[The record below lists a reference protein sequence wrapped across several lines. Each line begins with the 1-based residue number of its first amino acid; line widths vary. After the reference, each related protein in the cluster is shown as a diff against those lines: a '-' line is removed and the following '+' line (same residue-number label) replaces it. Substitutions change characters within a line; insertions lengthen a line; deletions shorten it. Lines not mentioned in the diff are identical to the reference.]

1 MRHSLLKRIL
11 TAGCALALLIRTP
24 GTAVY
29 ASGPQGEQNVMNVSE
44 IVEDESVQEV
54 GKATVRFS
62 DVSDPSSWYYDA
74 VYWAVE
80 KNVTS
85 GMGKNT
91 FQPMAKLTRA
101 QAVTFLYNMAGKP
114 DVSKLKVKDFS
125 DVPMTAWYYN
135 AVKWAT
141 AKKITSGHGEGIFQ
155 PNENCNRAMVITFL
169 ANYAKM
175 AGTYRTPKYPSN
187 FRDVPENA
195 WYRKSVDWAL
205 KYGITSGH
213 GKGRFGSNEI
223 CNRAMMVTFL
233 YAYDKVAKKVDSI
246 DINEADLYGYRYT
259 DVEKLGKIIGVLNPL
274 GADGI
279 AFFSTPPL
287 DITIASFNANGEVPY
302 TNHIDLGSKCDF
314 SICGIKVG
322 DSELSGEQKLRE
334 MGYELG
340 LNRWGMTVYK
350 NREGEMMNYSLDTNN
365 MIAGIWWGAP
375 YQW

>member
-1 MRHSLLKRIL
+1 MKQSLLKRIL
-11 TAGCALALLIRTP
+11 TAGCALALLITTP

-29 ASGPQGEQNVMNVSE
+29 ASGPQGEQNVVTVSE
-44 IVEDESVQEV
+44 IAEDESVQEV
-54 GKATVRFS
+54 GKASVRFS

-80 KNVTS
+80 NNVTS

-125 DVPMTAWYYN
+125 DVAKTAWYYN

-141 AKKITSGHGEGIFQ
+141 ANKITSGHGEGTFQ

-274 GADGI
+274 ASSGI
-279 AFFSTPPL
+279 AFFSPPPL
-287 DITIASFNANGEVPY
+287 DITIASFSDYGEVPY
-302 TNHIDLGSKCDF
+302 ANYILVESKCDF

-322 DSELSGEQKLRE
+322 DSKSSCEQKLSQ
-334 MGYELG
+334 MGYELYADG
-340 LNRWGMTVYK
+340 DSWRQYK
-350 NREGEMMNYSLDTNN
+350 NREGERITYSLDTNN
-365 MIAGIWWGAP
+365 KIKFVWWGAP
-375 YQW
+375 I

>member
-205 KYGITSGH
+205 KYGITSG
-213 GKGRFGSNEI
+213 FPAI
-223 CNRAMMVTFL
+223 L
-233 YAYDKVAKKVDSI
+233 
-246 DINEADLYGYRYT
+246 
-259 DVEKLGKIIGVLNPL
+259 
-274 GADGI
+274 
-279 AFFSTPPL
+279 
-287 DITIASFNANGEVPY
+287 
-302 TNHIDLGSKCDF
+302 
-314 SICGIKVG
+314 
-322 DSELSGEQKLRE
+322 
-334 MGYELG
+334 
-340 LNRWGMTVYK
+340 
-350 NREGEMMNYSLDTNN
+350 
-365 MIAGIWWGAP
+365 
-375 YQW
+375 

>member
-125 DVPMTAWYYN
+125 DVAKTAWYYN

-279 AFFSTPPL
+279 AFFSPPPL
-287 DITIASFNANGEVPY
+287 DINYIV
-302 TNHIDLGSKCDF
+302 LRSKCDF

-334 MGYELG
+334 MGYEPG

-365 MIAGIWWGAP
+365 MIAGIWWEAP